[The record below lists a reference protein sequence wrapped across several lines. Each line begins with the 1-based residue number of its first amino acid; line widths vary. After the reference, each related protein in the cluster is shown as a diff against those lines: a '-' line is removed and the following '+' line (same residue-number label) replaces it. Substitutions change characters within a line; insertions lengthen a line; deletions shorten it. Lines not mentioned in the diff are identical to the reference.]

1 MCFSTV
7 WGRAIRP
14 EVLQSSGVSAE
25 SLGLG
30 AVYIGALRD
39 EETAL
44 CDLLHLPEQ
53 SFVVAG
59 LLVGWPAE
67 GVQTLV
73 RSRLPQ
79 NAVAFKNGC
88 GPVYLKEAVA
98 TYERNFRAYREANGM
113 KLKSWTF
120 EVLNGATSLE
130 YMDGR
135 ENMTAMLKGRG
146 FPLK

>member
-14 EVLQSSGVSAE
+14 DVLQSSGVSAE

>member
-14 EVLQSSGVSAE
+14 EALQSSGVSVE

-79 NAVAFKNGC
+79 NAGAFKNGC

>member
-1 MCFSTV
+1 MRKPRSATCFIFPNKALWWLGS
-7 WGRAIRP
+7 
-14 EVLQSSGVSAE
+14 SSGGRRRAFRRSSVPASRRTPWR
-25 SLGLG
+25 
-30 AVYIGALRD
+30 LRM
-39 EETAL
+39 A
-44 CDLLHLPEQ
+44 
-53 SFVVAG
+53 A
-59 LLVGWPAE
+59 
-67 GVQTLV
+67 
-73 RSRLPQ
+73 
-79 NAVAFKNGC
+79 

>member
-1 MCFSTV
+1 MPHNAGIGCGQQHRRPVCHHAGCHGF
-7 WGRAIRP
+7 RAVQRTGC
-14 EVLQSSGVSAE
+14 S
-25 SLGLG
+25 
-30 AVYIGALRD
+30 RD
-39 EETAL
+39 PRRICQNA
-44 CDLLHLPEQ
+44 DLLLYLP
-53 SFVVAG
+53 G
-59 LLVGWPAE
+59 D
-67 GVQTLV
+67 
-73 RSRLPQ
+73 
-79 NAVAFKNGC
+79 
-88 GPVYLKEAVA
+88 A

>member
-14 EVLQSSGVSAE
+14 EALQSSGVSAE

-53 SFVVAG
+53 SFVVLGSSSGGRRRAFRRSS
-59 LLVGWPAE
+59 VPA
-67 GVQTLV
+67 
-73 RSRLPQ
+73 LPQ

-135 ENMTAMLKGRG
+135 ENMTAMLKGAVSH
-146 FPLK
+146 

>member
-1 MCFSTV
+1 MRKPRSATCFIFPNKALWWLGSSSD
-7 WGRAIRP
+7 GRRRAFRR
-14 EVLQSSGVSAE
+14 SSV
-25 SLGLG
+25 
-30 AVYIGALRD
+30 
-39 EETAL
+39 
-44 CDLLHLPEQ
+44 
-53 SFVVAG
+53 
-59 LLVGWPAE
+59 PA
-67 GVQTLV
+67 
-73 RSRLPQ
+73 LPQ